1 MENIERRKTE
11 RARKE
16 REKGDTPCFPAKPVY
31 NNLQCINS
39 GINLYHVPS
48 VTYRCHEISGLG
60 PPKFFSCSG
69 IKLYVELRCVKLLS
83 LV

>member
-31 NNLQCINS
+31 NN
-39 GINLYHVPS
+39 
-48 VTYRCHEISGLG
+48 
-60 PPKFFSCSG
+60 
-69 IKLYVELRCVKLLS
+69 
-83 LV
+83 